1 MLCGVKEKRLYYF
14 SRGYIEVNNRDKV
27 TGVIRMRFSPL
38 IIQVQKGLFEI
49 AFMTWYTKIE
59 EKMLFGFFYNDG
71 DIIITLIA
79 KEFVIRLVG

>member
-1 MLCGVKEKRLYYF
+1 
-14 SRGYIEVNNRDKV
+14 
-27 TGVIRMRFSPL
+27 MRFSPL